1 MESQALAAKP
11 HDHGKP
17 EQGRVVGH
25 SAVVCSPRSDA
36 PGASGSEQARPDA
49 ELRDHAWQPRLVVLF
64 SGHRVDE
71 PGRATP
77 RFPLEKV
84 PIAEAAIGQA
94 LHRIGAGPGD
104 LALTQG
110 ASGGDLIFAEACL
123 TRGIRLQ
130 LLQPFPEA
138 EFIQRSVTPSAGDW
152 GARYRAVTAK
162 LSDPVRC
169 LQEHGPSDADPY
181 ERCNLWLLDTALA
194 FGPERVRLLC
204 LWDGGGG
211 DGPGGTRHMVQEV
224 QKRNGQVIWLDTRT
238 LW

>member
-1 MESQALAAKP
+1 MELPVLAASWP
-11 HDHGKP
+11 NGGRPAQDRINGHRRVLSGTVSRAPGVYPAGK
-17 EQGRVVGH
+17 
-25 SAVVCSPRSDA
+25 DA
-36 PGASGSEQARPDA
+36 PEAH
-49 ELRDHAWQPRLVVLF
+49 LRRHAWQPRLVLLF

-94 LHRIGAGPGD
+94 LQGIGAGPGD

-123 TRGIRLQ
+123 TRGVRLQ
-130 LLQPFPEA
+130 LLQPFAED
-138 EFIQRSVTPSAGDW
+138 EFIRRSVSPSAGDW

-169 LQEHGPSDADPY
+169 LQELGPSDADPY

-224 QKRNGQVIWLDTRT
+224 KKRHGDVIWLDTRT